1 MPLASCLLPLAS
13 CLFPIPY
20 SLFPIPC
27 SLLPTP
33 YSLFPQ
39 YITKMLDTST
49 EMISFPALTETI
61 TLELEQQ
68 QKALDITN
76 QMAEKPGTLAIY
88 LQELALLVFED
99 WLAKREPSLR
109 VERAANRL
117 GDSGL
122 SQAIAK
128 AINAVCNLQVG
139 DFKICLIPS
148 FGFSD
153 PLVTLPQGIVT
164 IPQFTAHFYVV
175 IAIDD
180 DLGIAGIKGVNRYD
194 QLVRDISNLVVDSD
208 QNYEVPLSRFTM
220 TGDDLLLDLQC
231 LSPEEI
237 PLPEIPQPSHDY
249 IKDVL
254 EILSQRA
261 INVGQWLYNQIDD
274 LAQELSWQLLPAP
287 SPQLRFSRTPAQELA
302 EIITIIDI
310 EIPAAAVRSYRDFQL
325 AGIPLRLYAITWQL
339 PQFEPEGDWT
349 ILLILGAS
357 PGNTPPSGIKLRIT
371 DYTMVLDQQELSTNE
386 DYLFTQFVGAN
397 HEKFL
402 ATITTADETAQ
413 MSMLFEFKGSR
424 E

>member
-1 MPLASCLLPLAS
+1 
-13 CLFPIPY
+13 
-20 SLFPIPC
+20 
-27 SLLPTP
+27 
-33 YSLFPQ
+33 
-39 YITKMLDTST
+39 MLNTST
-49 EMISFPALTETI
+49 EMISFPALTETL

-68 QKALDITN
+68 QKALDIAN
-76 QMAEKPGTLAIY
+76 QMAKKSEILAIY

-99 WLAKREPSLR
+99 WLEKREPSLR
-109 VERAANRL
+109 VERAANEL
-117 GDSGL
+117 VNSEL

-128 AINAVCNLQVG
+128 VINAVCNLRVG

-148 FGFSD
+148 LGFSD
-153 PLVTLPQGIVT
+153 PLVNLPQGIVT

-194 QLVRDISNLVVDSD
+194 QLVKDISNLAVGSD
-208 QNYEVPLSRFTM
+208 HNYELPLSRFTM
-220 TGDDLLLDLQC
+220 SGDDLLLDLQC

-237 PLPEIPQPSHDY
+237 PLPEIPQREPNY
-249 IKDVL
+249 VRDVI
-254 EILSQRA
+254 EILNQRA

-287 SPQLRFSRTPAQELA
+287 SPALRFRPTPAQELA

-325 AGIPLRLYAITWQL
+325 AGIPLRLYAVTWQF
-339 PQFEPEGDWT
+339 PQSEPEVDWT
-349 ILLILGAS
+349 IVLILGAS

-371 DYTMVLDQQELSTNE
+371 DFTMVLDQQELTTND
-386 DYLFTQFVGAN
+386 DYLFTQFVGDN

-413 MSMLFEFKGSR
+413 TSMLFEFKGSR

>member
-1 MPLASCLLPLAS
+1 
-13 CLFPIPY
+13 
-20 SLFPIPC
+20 
-27 SLLPTP
+27 
-33 YSLFPQ
+33 
-39 YITKMLDTST
+39 MLDTST
-49 EMISFPALTETI
+49 EMISFPALTETL

-68 QKALDITN
+68 QQALDMAN

-88 LQELALLVFED
+88 LQCLALLVFED
-99 WLAKREPSLR
+99 WLEKREPSLR
-109 VERAANRL
+109 VERAANVL
-117 GDSGL
+117 VNSGL

-128 AINAVCNLQVG
+128 VINPVCHLQIG
-139 DFKICLIPS
+139 DFKICLIPT
-148 FGFSD
+148 FEFSD
-153 PLVTLPQGIVT
+153 PFVTMPEGIVT

-194 QLVRDISNLVVDSD
+194 NLVKIISNLVVESD
-208 QNYEVPLSRFTM
+208 HNYEVPLSRFTM
-220 TGDDLLLDLQC
+220 TGDELILDLQC
-231 LSPEEI
+231 LSPQEI
-237 PLPEIPQPSHDY
+237 PLPEIPHPSQY
-249 IKDVL
+249 YTKDVI

-261 INVGQWLYNQIDD
+261 IDVGQWLYNQIDD

-287 SPQLRFSRTPAQELA
+287 SPQLRFSRNPAQELA

-310 EIPAAAVRSYRDFQL
+310 EIPAAAVRSYREFQL
-325 AGIPLRLYAITWQL
+325 AGIPLRLYAVTWQL
-339 PQFEPEGDWT
+339 PQSEPEGDWT

-357 PGNTPPSGIKLRIT
+357 PGNTPPLGIKLRIT
-371 DYTMVLDQQELSTNE
+371 DYTMVLDQQELSTNN

-413 MSMLFEFKGSR
+413 TSMLFEFKGSR

>member
-1 MPLASCLLPLAS
+1 
-13 CLFPIPY
+13 
-20 SLFPIPC
+20 
-27 SLLPTP
+27 
-33 YSLFPQ
+33 
-39 YITKMLDTST
+39 MLNTST
-49 EMISFPALTETI
+49 ELISFPALTETL

-76 QMAEKPGTLAIY
+76 QMAETSATLAIY

-99 WLAKREPSLR
+99 WLEKREPSLR

-117 GDSGL
+117 GYSGL

-128 AINAVCNLQVG
+128 VINPVCNLQVG
-139 DFKICLIPS
+139 DFKICLIPT

-153 PLVTLPQGIVT
+153 PFVNIPEAIVT
-164 IPQFTAHFYVV
+164 IPQLTAHFYVV

-194 QLVRDISNLVVDSD
+194 QLVRDINNLVVGYD
-208 QNYEVPLSRFTM
+208 QTYEVPLSRFTM
-220 TGDDLLLDLQC
+220 TGEDLLLDLQC
-231 LSPEEI
+231 LSPQEI
-237 PLPEIPQPSHDY
+237 PLPEIPQRDPNYVS
-249 IKDVL
+249 DVL

-287 SPQLRFSRTPAQELA
+287 SPALRFSGNPAQELA
-302 EIITIIDI
+302 EILTIIDI

-325 AGIPLRLYAITWQL
+325 AGIPLRLYAVTWPL
-339 PQFEPEGDWT
+339 PQSEPEGDWT

-371 DYTMVLDQQELSTNE
+371 DFTMVLDQQELSSND

>member
-1 MPLASCLLPLAS
+1 
-13 CLFPIPY
+13 
-20 SLFPIPC
+20 
-27 SLLPTP
+27 
-33 YSLFPQ
+33 
-39 YITKMLDTST
+39 MLDTST
-49 EMISFPALTETI
+49 EMISFPALTETL

-68 QKALDITN
+68 QQALEMAN
-76 QMAEKPGTLAIY
+76 QIAEKPGTLAIY

-99 WLAKREPSLR
+99 WLEKREPSLQ
-109 VERAANRL
+109 VERAANGL
-117 GDSGL
+117 GYSEL
-122 SQAIAK
+122 SQAMSK
-128 AINAVCNLQVG
+128 VINAVFNLQVG
-139 DFKICLIPS
+139 HFKICLIPT

-153 PLVTLPQGIVT
+153 PFVTLPEAIVT

-194 QLVRDISNLVVDSD
+194 QLVRNVSKIAVGSD
-208 QNYEVPLSRFTM
+208 HNYEIPLSKFTM
-220 TGDDLLLDLQC
+220 SGDDLLLDLQC

-237 PLPEIPQPSHDY
+237 PLPEIPQPDPNYVS
-249 IKDVL
+249 DVL
-254 EILSQRA
+254 EILNQRA
-261 INVGQWLYNQIDD
+261 INVGQWLHNQIDD
-274 LAQELSWQLLPAP
+274 LAEELSWELLPAP
-287 SPQLRFSRTPAQELA
+287 SPALRFRRNPAQELA

-339 PQFEPEGDWT
+339 PQSEPEGDWS

-357 PGNTPPSGIKLRIT
+357 PGNSSPSGIKLRIT

-413 MSMLFEFKGSR
+413 LSMLFEFKGSR

>member
-1 MPLASCLLPLAS
+1 
-13 CLFPIPY
+13 
-20 SLFPIPC
+20 
-27 SLLPTP
+27 
-33 YSLFPQ
+33 
-39 YITKMLDTST
+39 MLNTST
-49 EMISFPALTETI
+49 EMISFPALTETL

-68 QKALDITN
+68 QKALDIAN
-76 QMAEKPGTLAIY
+76 QMAEKSGILAIY

-109 VERAANRL
+109 VERSANEL
-117 GDSGL
+117 VNSEL
-122 SQAIAK
+122 SQVIAK
-128 AINAVCNLQVG
+128 VINAVCNLRVG

-153 PLVTLPQGIVT
+153 PLVNLPQGIVT

-194 QLVRDISNLVVDSD
+194 QLVKDISNLAVGSD
-208 QNYEVPLSRFTM
+208 QNYEIPLSRFTM
-220 TGDDLLLDLQC
+220 SGDDLLLDLQC
-231 LSPEEI
+231 LSPQEI
-237 PLPEIPQPSHDY
+237 PLPEIPDTDHNY
-249 IKDVL
+249 VRDVI
-254 EILSQRA
+254 EILNQRA

-287 SPQLRFSRTPAQELA
+287 SPALRFRPTPAQELA

-325 AGIPLRLYAITWQL
+325 AGIPLRLYAVTWQL
-339 PQFEPEGDWT
+339 PQSEPEGDWT
-349 ILLILGAS
+349 IVLILGAS

-371 DYTMVLDQQELSTNE
+371 DFTMVLDQQELTTND
-386 DYLFTQFVGAN
+386 DYLFTQFVGDN

-413 MSMLFEFKGSR
+413 TSMLFEFKGSR
-424 E
+424 